1 MSWYYITCTFFGLPI
16 AAGAASQ
23 SFFSFSYPYDLPAIN
38 KYCETVLFWSG
49 VTLQPSPPISEAIV
63 RGSSRIL
70 FSNQQLDPVAPFSIA
85 QSLSDTLLLLT
96 IPNASH
102 TQDVIGYDEQV
113 ARLAACTRMPSP
125 APRRSKRL

>member
-1 MSWYYITCTFFGLPI
+1 MSWYYITCTFFGLPV

-38 KYCETVLFWSG
+38 KYCETTLFWSG
-49 VTLQPSPPISEAIV
+49 VTLQPSPPITEAII
-63 RGSSRIL
+63 RNSSRII

-102 TQDVIGYDEQV
+102 TQDIIAYDEQV
-113 ARLAACTRMPSP
+113 AASPPARACPH
-125 APRRSKRL
+125 APRRSKRR